1 MTVQPVTD
9 LNTTIGDVL
18 RSAATGG
25 VLLEPEGHVRYAV
38 LPLDDDLMDYLLER
52 CPSLIDLCRQI
63 RQRMQSGRYHT
74 HEEVK
79 EMLAQQ

>member
-18 RSAATGG
+18 RTAGTGG
-25 VLLEPEGHVRYAV
+25 VLLEPEGHGQYAV

-52 CPSLIDLCRQI
+52 CPSLIELCREV
-63 RQRMQSGRYHT
+63 RQRMQSGSYHT
-74 HEEVK
+74 HEQVK
-79 EMLAQQ
+79 EILAQQ